1 METFTVAEMLK
12 EKGETEANIANII
25 LEFCKKYKIEA
36 HSINLSSTRVK
47 GFIGR
52 DEMVGNYYTYIFLK

>member
-12 EKGETEANIANII
+12 EKAETEANIANII

-47 GFIGR
+47 GFIGM